1 MRKGSNSMR
10 KEGWLVTCQNSTLVS
25 VTHSLKTVF
34 PSELKSTRNILDHS
48 SVSYD
53 KYLSTCGY
61 RLMELTY
68 LSTLIFRNISNT
80 YYLLY
85 PVSISCKKVN
95 GCCCCLVLKSCLT
108 LCHTPWTVA
117 HKSPLSMGFSGK
129 NTGVGCHA
137 LLQGI
142 CPTQGLNPES
152 LVSPALAGRFFITS
166 TTWEAPLHC
175 RQFLYHWAERE
186 A

>member
-25 VTHSLKTVF
+25 GTHSLKTVF

-85 PVSISCKKVN
+85 PVSISCKKVS

-142 CPTQGLNPES
+142 CPTQGLNPG
-152 LVSPALAGRFFITS
+152 L
-166 TTWEAPLHC
+166 LHC
-175 RQFLYHWAERE
+175 REILYHLSHKRSPRDS
-186 A
+186 